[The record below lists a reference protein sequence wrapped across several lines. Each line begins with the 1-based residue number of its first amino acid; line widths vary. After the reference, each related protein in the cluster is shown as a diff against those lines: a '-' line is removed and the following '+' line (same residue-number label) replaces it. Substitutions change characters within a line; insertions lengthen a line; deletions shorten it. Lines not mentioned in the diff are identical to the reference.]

1 MPAGPGPAAGGFRP
15 ALSHERKTALNP
27 IAAATKHLGSR
38 TALAGAAALAVLAL
52 ANHAAARRAE
62 RRHPPRGRFVEVD
75 GVRLHYTDRGTGR
88 PVVLVH
94 GNAVTGDDWDTSGVA
109 ERLLETHRVI
119 AFDRPG
125 FGHSERPR
133 GRPWTAMQQ
142 AELLYR
148 ALKRLGV
155 ERPVVVGHSW
165 GTIVALSLAVRHPA
179 DTAGLVL
186 LSGYY
191 FWTLRPD
198 VLLVAPGAI
207 PVLGD
212 LLRYT
217 VSPLLGRLTMP
228 LLKRAMF
235 SPAPVPPRFRA
246 DYSEAMALRPSQIR
260 ATSVDG
266 ALMIPGALSLRRHY
280 KDLPMPVAIMAGEGD
295 KVVFS
300 RMAGRLRASIPGS
313 VLRIVGGAG
322 HMVHH
327 SDPQQVVEAVRAV
340 AEAAVETPHVPAP
353 SSHSV
358 AQEPAEAA

>member
-1 MPAGPGPAAGGFRP
+1 MVGGCGIAA
-15 ALSHERKTALNP
+15 HEARDSAPVRGQTALNR
-27 IAAATKHLGSR
+27 IAEAKKLVTSP
-38 TALAGAAALAVLAL
+38 TAFVGAAALATLAL
-52 ANHAAARRAE
+52 VNYAAARRAE
-62 RRHPPRGRFVEVD
+62 RRHPPRGRFIEVD
-75 GVRLHYTDRGTGR
+75 GVRLHYTDRGTGQ

-94 GNAVTGDDWDTSGVA
+94 GNAVTGDDYDTSGVA
-109 ERLLETHRVI
+109 ELLLETHRVI
-119 AFDRPG
+119 VFDRPG

-133 GRPWTAMQQ
+133 GRLWTAMEQ
-142 AELLYR
+142 AELLHK

-165 GTIVALSLAVRHPA
+165 GAIVALSMAVRHPA

-212 LLRYT
+212 ILRYT
-217 VSPLLGRLTMP
+217 VSPWLGRLFMP

-235 SPAPVPPRFRA
+235 SPAPISARFRA
-246 DYSEAMALRPSQIR
+246 NYSDSMALRPSQIR

-266 ALMIPGALSLRRHY
+266 ALMIPGALSLSRHY
-280 KDLPMPVAIMAGEGD
+280 DALSMPVVIMAGEGD
-295 KVVFS
+295 KVVF
-300 RMAGRLRASIPGS
+300 AGRAKQLQARIPRS
-313 VLRIVGGAG
+313 VLRIVKGAG

-327 SDPQQVVEAVRAV
+327 
-340 AEAAVETPHVPAP
+340 AAPR
-353 SSHSV
+353 
-358 AQEPAEAA
+358 